1 MISSRSGRGDASGDR
16 DRIAAYR
23 RAQSDYL
30 IFEQDIKKKTRYHEA
45 LVAEV
50 RQLKMSLTRLEITL
64 REKQTDEVKLAREL
78 GILQT
83 EANRL
88 KKRMNLLG

>member
-1 MISSRSGRGDASGDR
+1 MISNRSGRGDAAGDR

-30 IFEQDIKKKTRYHEA
+30 IFDQDIKKKTRYHEA

-50 RQLKMSLTRLEITL
+50 RQLKMNLTRIEITL
-64 REKQTDEVKLAREL
+64 RDKQAEETKLAREL

-88 KKRMNLLG
+88 KKRMNMLG